1 MGEKILCMCFFLQ
14 ETFSLAVLADGAFA
28 QVSRTIKR
36 AKRENVN
43 NMETEFNCSTKR
55 PPKEIVVEK

>member
-1 MGEKILCMCFFLQ
+1 MYVFFFKINSCWRC
-14 ETFSLAVLADGAFA
+14 LADGAFA
-28 QVSRTIKR
+28 QEASRTIER
-36 AKRENVN
+36 AERENVN